1 MSGLSL
7 EVVDLD
13 SGYGDTQVLWGI
25 SLRAVEGGFVSV
37 LGPNGAGKTTLLNT
51 IMGFIRPWR
60 GRIEYGGID
69 ITKLPPHKKVEL
81 GINIVPEGRRLFPDL
96 TVRENLLLAARIKRA
111 RNNIDAS
118 LDLVFTLFPVLRE
131 RLDQKAGTLSGGEQ
145 QMLAI
150 ARVLMTRPRLILMDE
165 PSQGL
170 APKVAL
176 EVLKAIVKL
185 REIEKISL
193 LLVEQNVKMAIDIS
207 EYIYLID
214 HGRII
219 LQGTS
224 EEISSKSRDLLRS
237 LIGI

>member
-1 MSGLSL
+1 MLELLL

-25 SLRAVEGGFVSV
+25 SLRALEGGFVSV

-51 IMGFIRPWR
+51 IMGFIKPWR
-60 GRIEYGGID
+60 GRIVYGGID

-96 TVRENLLLAARIKRA
+96 TVRENLLLATRVKRA

-193 LLVEQNVKMAIDIS
+193 LLVEQSVKMAIDIS

-219 LQGTS
+219 LQGTN

>member
-1 MSGLSL
+1 VLELLL

-25 SLRAVEGGFVSV
+25 SLRALEGGFVSV

-51 IMGFIRPWR
+51 IMGFIKPWR
-60 GRIEYGGID
+60 GRIVYGGID

-96 TVRENLLLAARIKRA
+96 TVRENLLLATRVKRA

-193 LLVEQNVKMAIDIS
+193 LLVEQSVKMAIDIS

-219 LQGTS
+219 LQGTN

>member
-1 MSGLSL
+1 MLL

-25 SLRAVEGGFVSV
+25 SLRALEGGFVSV

-51 IMGFIRPWR
+51 IMGFIKPWR
-60 GRIEYGGID
+60 GRIVYGGID

-96 TVRENLLLAARIKRA
+96 TVRENLLLATRVKRA

-193 LLVEQNVKMAIDIS
+193 LLVEQSVKMAIDIS

-219 LQGTS
+219 LQGTN